1 MDVILKQLQSLA
13 YEQKTSLL
21 QQLFTDVCRSQNL
34 SVENDFLDLLIVS
47 MRRLKDVGRRNVVY
61 DLVRGIGTTRED
73 GSGPRF
79 PVDRMPMG
87 MLEYVVKFNAEENTS
102 KVSY

>member
-1 MDVILKQLQSLA
+1 M
-13 YEQKTSLL
+13 
-21 QQLFTDVCRSQNL
+21 
-34 SVENDFLDLLIVS
+34 ENDFLDLLLVS
-47 MRRLKDVGRRNVVY
+47 MRRLKDVGR
-61 DLVRGIGTTRED
+61 IGTTRED

-87 MLEYVVKFNAEENTS
+87 MLEYVVKFYAEENTS